1 MSNANGSATASNFIP
16 ARIEWRGA
24 YGGLPPFQS
33 ATPAE
38 IEATYIFSAKALR
51 NSMTRIAEQSQPP
64 TFDNTIAEIDRA
76 WEAFAEAE
84 TLYGVF
90 RFSKL
95 DDAMATVQ
103 ERLAPLRSNLQDWI
117 AQYDKLFARVAAVR
131 TTASLKGAQ
140 QRLTELV
147 YADFK
152 KRGGGLP
159 IAHRQRLEEIN
170 TRIAKLEAEF
180 QRLLMQDLEKTG
192 HEITDRTDLS
202 GLDPGTCAILEQV
215 AEKRGLAGGAIVP
228 CARPIVDQI
237 LVKSRSRSLR
247 EAVWR
252 MWEARGR
259 ATTLPVVTEILRL
272 RGEKARLLGFS
283 HYADLETSDRMA
295 GCAQA
300 ALDLELAIARAAA
313 VQAEHHDRRL
323 EDFAR
328 NLGFDA
334 RIEAWDRPF
343 YNDQLRAETFG
354 FDTDELMDY
363 LSLDGLVDGMF
374 WAAGQLYRLTFNR
387 LEGIPR
393 LCEDISKRRA
403 GTTAPRGFER

>member
-259 ATTLPVVTEILRL
+259 ATTLPVVAAKRPVSSGSRITPTLRHPTGWLAAHKRPLIWNWRSRGQPPSRRNTMIVVLKILPAIWGLTRGSRPGTGRSTMISCGPKPSVLILMNSWTTCRL
-272 RGEKARLLGFS
+272 MGWWTACSG
-283 HYADLETSDRMA
+283 
-295 GCAQA
+295 
-300 ALDLELAIARAAA
+300 
-313 VQAEHHDRRL
+313 
-323 EDFAR
+323 
-328 NLGFDA
+328 
-334 RIEAWDRPF
+334 RPASF
-343 YNDQLRAETFG
+343 T
-354 FDTDELMDY
+354 
-363 LSLDGLVDGMF
+363 V
-374 WAAGQLYRLTFNR
+374 
-387 LEGIPR
+387 
-393 LCEDISKRRA
+393 
-403 GTTAPRGFER
+403 